1 MKIMNSDFI
10 IRHLLPYFLS
20 KDICW
25 PSGLKGMIKTSN
37 VLILYNYDFHPTP
50 PWVVGISLLWGIM
63 TWQVGRVEKY
73 DYHSSKEGT
82 EAFSLHKSF
91 LELCFARPTW
101 SPHKATKHE
110 VGPWPIENDSTCFTC
125 FGFFTPPEKMM
136 NLDHNIAFWLTFLQL
151 FLWRL

>member
-1 MKIMNSDFI
+1 MFFLHLSCFLGILQITFSSMKLKVQKTLSNKVSVGFYLKNHRATKNKKWPFMIIKIRISDFI

-73 DYHSSKEGT
+73 DYHST
-82 EAFSLHKSF
+82 EKAQRPF
-91 LELCFARPTW
+91 LY
-101 SPHKATKHE
+101 TK
-110 VGPWPIENDSTCFTC
+110 
-125 FGFFTPPEKMM
+125 
-136 NLDHNIAFWLTFLQL
+136 AFWSSTNMISS
-151 FLWRL
+151 